1 VLFELDIA
9 KLTATLS
16 LEKLTLLKEVDLLIS
31 SVSFVKVVVPLLKSK
46 FEVMFTVP
54 PLNVQPLQVPFEF
67 SNRVQ
72 PAGTLMVQL
81 LQVPPETRDAQDWLL
96 LVTV

>member
-1 VLFELDIA
+1 MALLIRTVSFLNVVSA
-9 KLTATLS
+9 
-16 LEKLTLLKEVDLLIS
+16 LLKV
-31 SVSFVKVVVPLLKSK
+31 K
-46 FEVMFTVP
+46 FEVIFTVP
-54 PLNVQPLQVPFEF
+54 PLNVQPLQVPEEF

-96 LVTV
+96 LETV